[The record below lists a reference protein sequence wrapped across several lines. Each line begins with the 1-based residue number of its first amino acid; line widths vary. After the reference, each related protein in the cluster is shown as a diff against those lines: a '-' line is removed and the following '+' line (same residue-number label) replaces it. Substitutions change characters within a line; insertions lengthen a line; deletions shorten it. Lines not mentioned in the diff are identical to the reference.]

1 MKEKKCDIGTLAS
14 ELKNQ
19 KEINDPNVCKVVTEK
34 DIRKHSF
41 SKALDFYRNSNT
53 QHKDTVFHHVG
64 IYAFTTKALIRYVG
78 LKRSK
83 NEMNRNLEQ
92 LRALDNDMKINVVY
106 TDDCPLS
113 IDTEEDLNEIK
124 KKMEII

>member
-1 MKEKKCDIGTLAS
+1 
-14 ELKNQ
+14 
-19 KEINDPNVCKVVTEK
+19 
-34 DIRKHSF
+34 
-41 SKALDFYRNSNT
+41 
-53 QHKDTVFHHVG
+53 
-64 IYAFTTKALIRYVG
+64 
-78 LKRSK
+78 
-83 NEMNRNLEQ
+83 MNRNLEQ